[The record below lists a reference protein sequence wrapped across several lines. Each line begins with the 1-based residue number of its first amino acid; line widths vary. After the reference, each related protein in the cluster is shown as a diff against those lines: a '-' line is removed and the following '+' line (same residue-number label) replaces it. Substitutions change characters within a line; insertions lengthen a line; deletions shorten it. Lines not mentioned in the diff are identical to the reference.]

1 MKRNLV
7 DSRWTHYL
15 DVNYW
20 TNGSPLNGSKSTWAR
35 EVEISPIKT
44 LWTNGRGRKEKELSP
59 NKVYRAIELYHLVN
73 NDRYSREEFNYKRFS
88 RYIILND
95 KGEIMEYFERGT
107 FITKEDRRD
116 KILNELLK

>member
-7 DSRWTHYL
+7 NSRWTHYL

-20 TNGSPLNGSKSTWAR
+20 NDGSKSTYAR

-44 LWTNGRGRKEKELSP
+44 LWSNGVNGKEKELSP
-59 NKVYRAIELYHLVN
+59 NKVYRAIELHHLVN
-73 NDRYSREEFNYKRFS
+73 DDRYSREEFNYKRFS
-88 RYIILND
+88 RYILLND
-95 KGEIMEYFERGT
+95 RGELMEYFEKGA

-116 KILNELLK
+116 RLINEILK

>member
-7 DSRWTHYL
+7 DRRWTHYL

-20 TNGSPLNGSKSTWAR
+20 TNGSKSTWAR

-73 NDRYSREEFNYKRFS
+73 DDRYSREEFNYKRFS

-95 KGEIMEYFERGT
+95 KGEIMEYFEKGA

-116 KILNELLK
+116 KILDELLK

>member
-7 DSRWTHYL
+7 DNRWTHYL

-20 TNGSPLNGSKSTWAR
+20 NSNSKSTWAR

-44 LWTNGRGRKEKELSP
+44 LWTNGKRRKEKELSP
-59 NKVYRAIELYHLVN
+59 NKIYRAIELYHTN
-73 NDRYSREEFNYKRFS
+73 TDPYNRTKFDYKYFS
-88 RYIILND
+88 RYILLND

-107 FITKEDRRD
+107 FLTKESKRD

>member
-7 DSRWTHYL
+7 NSRWTHYL

-20 TNGSPLNGSKSTWAR
+20 NDGSPLNGSKPTWAR

-44 LWTNGRGRKEKELSP
+44 LWTNGNGGKEKELSP
-59 NKVYRAIELYHLVN
+59 NKVYRAIELYHLIN
-73 NDRYSREEFNYKRFS
+73 GDRYSREEFNYKRFS
-88 RYIILND
+88 RYILLND
-95 KGEIMEYFERGT
+95 KGEIMEYFEKGA

>member
-7 DSRWTHYL
+7 DNRWTHYL

-20 TNGSPLNGSKSTWAR
+20 NSNSKSTWAR

-44 LWTNGRGRKEKELSP
+44 LWTNGTGRKEKELSP
-59 NKVYRAIELYHLVN
+59 NKIYRAIELYHTKF
-73 NDRYSREEFNYKRFS
+73 DYKYFS
-88 RYIILND
+88 RYILLND

-107 FITKEDRRD
+107 FLTKESKRD
-116 KILNELLK
+116 NILNELLK